1 MKRAEI
7 LTGLWLLMFLIY
19 GKECM
24 SQIQNKVCDTI
35 PYELVH
41 NKIII
46 PVTIN
51 GVKTKYI
58 VDTGGKTGTMYDIAL
73 EMQANAAGYTRISD
87 GIKNQRIL
95 SSPMR

>member
-51 GVKTKYI
+51 GVKTKYAPYRPGPPPAAAAHT
-58 VDTGGKTGTMYDIAL
+58 DPAGKA
-73 EMQANAAGYTRISD
+73 
-87 GIKNQRIL
+87 
-95 SSPMR
+95 

>member
-1 MKRAEI
+1 
-7 LTGLWLLMFLIY
+7 
-19 GKECM
+19 M

-51 GVKTKYI
+51 GVMPVQI
-58 VDTGGKTGTMYDIAL
+58 VDDLGGMEEK
-73 EMQANAAGYTRISD
+73 D
-87 GIKNQRIL
+87 GE
-95 SSPMR
+95 

>member
-46 PVTIN
+46 PVTIKRREIMSIN
-51 GVKTKYI
+51 IFEIFFIFTASKHT
-58 VDTGGKTGTMYDIAL
+58 
-73 EMQANAAGYTRISD
+73 
-87 GIKNQRIL
+87 
-95 SSPMR
+95 